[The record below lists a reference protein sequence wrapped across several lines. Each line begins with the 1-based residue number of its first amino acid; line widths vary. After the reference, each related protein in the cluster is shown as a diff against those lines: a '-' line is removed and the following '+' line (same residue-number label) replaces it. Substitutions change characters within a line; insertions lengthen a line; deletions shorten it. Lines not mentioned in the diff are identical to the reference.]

1 MGFLDNLGNFAS
13 NQLKQLTNEVGWTA
27 LGNDIASVTTNDKS
41 WTQDAFQI
49 AGDLFKGSLAG
60 VTYIPRKT
68 LGAAFNDVLLP
79 VARTSYN
86 VGGKYAR
93 EPLSAGLLG
102 LATRDW
108 QQSWNQRGDISAGQ
122 AAAYLQSRF
131 DPTKSAL
138 RMEFDIFDPNDRKVF
153 DTNWEYRTL
162 SGAYDTFF
170 TTVTDPLGKVAKAGA
185 LARKALVYQPLGA
198 TDAGIAQL
206 TKDFLIPKSTRNV
219 TILSPETLAAK
230 IDEGRTV
237 IGPLAENQSSLQK
250 PLNSSL
256 EWFAKNEKLA
266 IRNHPMVAASND
278 ADTLSYLLGEAKT
291 VDDVA
296 DVFLA
301 TAVKDTEAMARLV
314 LKRKDMAFVMD
325 KLKPVSQLDKQ
336 VIDNI
341 PTNGIVDDVNVLDA
355 AAALVDNAMNDP
367 YIKYLTDFDKKSL
380 DLSKRTFGSTSTQRG
395 AMRAAER
402 RTSRALGETPSTNA
416 YPTLGIFQ
424 PTKYHPVVAVVNFA
438 ERWAGER
445 PAGYFNAN
453 DSDSFNEM
461 KAFGGA
467 LRRIVGVE
475 SSAPVV
481 ARHYDDFI
489 TAGDIPEARTRVA
502 TSFEDLAIME
512 VNKSLGLSDET
523 GKFIWDAYKGRRK
536 TAMDSVRDRKFL
548 MTNDD
553 TILKIPYLERQ
564 GANALPMVD
573 LENYARVLKENSGL
587 IKAINGSHG
596 IVDPDA
602 ARYTAGILN
611 DMWKASVLLRLGYT
625 VRNVSEASMSI
636 LAKGYGLVA
645 AAELSTEG
653 VKKWYNNRTVG
664 IDRLT
669 DKTLVAKGLRE
680 DSIKLRQELASAQQ
694 DRAQIAGLNKDI
706 DEHMSGVELAFKR
719 GQLTEEQMLEFLD
732 VSSYRTGE
740 FMYHGSPT
748 GLRGL
753 NTKRPL
759 AMSYS
764 AEVAERYADAGMR
777 TISATEIQKRMTGTV
792 GRLPRNIE
800 QAPGAPIGTP
810 GVIEQMPERDFI
822 EYVRPWVT
830 GVAGLEQQQLRGY
843 YFNEDLV
850 QEGLNP
856 SGVKW
861 LKGLKRTVERS
872 VIQKPTTV
880 YRGITAGGTP
890 YENLTVGQVISE
902 KGFTSTSKDINVASS
917 GAFVG
922 TQAGNKPTLF
932 EIKIPKGHAGLDIEA
947 TYKGFDIDQTYT
959 SVGSEAEVLLP
970 AGVRFRVISIENKEI
985 GVAPGIEARD
995 RGSVSGRLV
1004 KLEAINAPRV
1014 PLRQASGGLQT
1025 IAADMREGFINTI
1038 AKGNQVE
1045 LLNPQTGTW
1054 RGIDPESI
1062 SQRLLVEGKFRIR
1075 KPGNQGQILH
1085 SKVFGTPV
1093 DLRSNNG
1100 TGTKLGLNDYPELK
1114 KLGLDAR
1121 KPDSWKGKEQELF
1134 DWMRA
1139 NGVGK
1144 LTLPDTKANGRS
1156 TVLVDPTMVET
1167 ATNKPTQMLAKRQLD
1182 AIRNTRAVTSNQ
1194 SKVLQIIQST
1204 VENGGGTFRFMTGDV
1219 PQGGVAVAVRGG
1231 TFQYSLDAA
1240 KANPESMAQQLAEHI
1255 ENTIG
1260 KFSEADHFGTWV
1272 APAEDGTMHIW
1283 AEPVNVMK
1291 NRAEAIKFGKIR
1303 NQKAVFDLDTF
1314 EEIKTGGTGDV
1325 GASAEFALG
1334 QGTKA
1339 VRSNVTRGTQG
1350 VRPEPSESNRAASL
1364 SELATRVGNGKYPT
1378 DGIVNL
1384 VRELADRDA
1393 LVRANHEN
1401 LLARLDA
1408 RVVEESRLNA
1418 PKQMLGTGVRR
1429 TTLYDGTVMEH
1440 GDAFEGELGSILAQR
1455 TDNADTYKLMADAPS
1470 QLFAARYGN
1479 MEEIRLTASDPRY
1492 FNGYAN
1498 FLNNFFRS
1506 PTENKIDPVVEMF
1519 LNNMTPQA
1527 VVTWLRKDPKG
1538 LAYAEK
1544 MNIDDKA
1551 FKVASKRLN
1560 VGTDAEDFVG
1570 NLHSAYQRYL
1580 PDAEIQEAFR
1590 ANQLDEMWLRTHFA
1604 DTPAMPD
1611 IVGSTIP
1618 VGQKVKVG
1626 SQAGIQKFVEK
1637 AFYFLGSLP
1646 ETTLARHP
1654 LARAV
1659 YRSEMQQ
1666 RGNIALSLKRSQL
1679 DDPKA
1684 ELTLDE
1690 INALRKDAVESTR
1703 KEVNKTLFTIIRRSY
1718 AGEKMRY
1725 IMPFFSAWENTVRRW
1740 ATLSKDNPV
1749 AIAKAGQITATLSNQ
1764 NNVVDRDGN
1773 IATTF
1778 SYDNVIVLPMPETF
1792 MKTME
1797 RIPGGSGLAAAIRS
1811 AGSQISI
1818 PIRSLDVMFQGE
1830 PIAGF
1835 GPVVALPAGELEKMR
1850 PDFESILSPILP
1862 FGAQEG
1868 NVFQA
1873 TVKTILPPYLQKA
1886 AQLWSG
1892 TRDGSWSRTFNTV
1905 YRYELIKYKLG
1916 ERTTEPTFEDIQKLT
1931 NDMYRVKMLSNLIL
1945 PFAAQYDSPLSWYT
1959 QQYRKLQQTYGMQ
1972 ADALFLQMY
1981 PEMAESTISASMNNT
1996 GVSASQN
2003 AVSNIQKYKGLLS
2016 KIGSTTPEMIGFIV
2030 NDPTGKYDFSNAA
2043 YQWQM
2048 RNSPV
2053 PGSTTNF
2060 RGQRDPALLKQDA
2073 NKKSGWID
2081 YRKGMDYLDSQ
2092 LYGQGFQSYSESG
2105 AEELNLMKQMYTQ
2118 QLAQT
2123 NKDWA
2128 ADFYSV
2134 DKGKWIY
2141 RMQTIKTILTDPEW
2155 VKDNASRP
2163 IVSQIAIYYNTRTQ
2177 IARELAS
2184 RKAGGGAASLEAKD
2198 NDDLNRLWMQTVATL
2213 RQESGGEFDAF
2224 YQRFLQNDP
2233 VTLG

>member
-1 MGFLDNLGNFAS
+1 
-13 NQLKQLTNEVGWTA
+13 
-27 LGNDIASVTTNDKS
+27 
-41 WTQDAFQI
+41 
-49 AGDLFKGSLAG
+49 
-60 VTYIPRKT
+60 
-68 LGAAFNDVLLP
+68 
-79 VARTSYN
+79 
-86 VGGKYAR
+86 
-93 EPLSAGLLG
+93 
-102 LATRDW
+102 
-108 QQSWNQRGDISAGQ
+108 
-122 AAAYLQSRF
+122 
-131 DPTKSAL
+131 
-138 RMEFDIFDPNDRKVF
+138 
-153 DTNWEYRTL
+153 
-162 SGAYDTFF
+162 
-170 TTVTDPLGKVAKAGA
+170 
-185 LARKALVYQPLGA
+185 
-198 TDAGIAQL
+198 
-206 TKDFLIPKSTRNV
+206 
-219 TILSPETLAAK
+219 
-230 IDEGRTV
+230 
-237 IGPLAENQSSLQK
+237 
-250 PLNSSL
+250 
-256 EWFAKNEKLA
+256 
-266 IRNHPMVAASND
+266 
-278 ADTLSYLLGEAKT
+278 
-291 VDDVA
+291 
-296 DVFLA
+296 
-301 TAVKDTEAMARLV
+301 
-314 LKRKDMAFVMD
+314 
-325 KLKPVSQLDKQ
+325 
-336 VIDNI
+336 
-341 PTNGIVDDVNVLDA
+341 
-355 AAALVDNAMNDP
+355 
-367 YIKYLTDFDKKSL
+367 
-380 DLSKRTFGSTSTQRG
+380 
-395 AMRAAER
+395 
-402 RTSRALGETPSTNA
+402 
-416 YPTLGIFQ
+416 
-424 PTKYHPVVAVVNFA
+424 
-438 ERWAGER
+438 
-445 PAGYFNAN
+445 
-453 DSDSFNEM
+453 
-461 KAFGGA
+461 
-467 LRRIVGVE
+467 
-475 SSAPVV
+475 
-481 ARHYDDFI
+481 
-489 TAGDIPEARTRVA
+489 
-502 TSFEDLAIME
+502 
-512 VNKSLGLSDET
+512 
-523 GKFIWDAYKGRRK
+523 
-536 TAMDSVRDRKFL
+536 
-548 MTNDD
+548 
-553 TILKIPYLERQ
+553 
-564 GANALPMVD
+564 
-573 LENYARVLKENSGL
+573 
-587 IKAINGSHG
+587 
-596 IVDPDA
+596 
-602 ARYTAGILN
+602 
-611 DMWKASVLLRLGYT
+611 
-625 VRNVSEASMSI
+625 MSI

-645 AAELSTEG
+645 ASELSTEG
-653 VKKWYNNRTVG
+653 VKKWYNNRVIG

-680 DSIKLRQELASAQQ
+680 DSIKLRQELASVQQ
-694 DRAQIAGLNKDI
+694 DRAQIASLNKDI
-706 DEHMSGVELAFKR
+706 DEHMSGIELAFKR

-748 GLRGL
+748 GLRSL
-753 NTKRPL
+753 NPKRPL

-764 AEVAERYADAGMR
+764 ADIAERYADAGMP
-777 TISATEIQKRMTGTV
+777 TISASEIYRRQTGRAYPMPKNLRSAET
-792 GRLPRNIE
+792 
-800 QAPGAPIGTP
+800 GALIK
-810 GVIEQMPERDFI
+810 
-822 EYVRPWVT
+822 
-830 GVAGLEQQQLRGY
+830 
-843 YFNEDLV
+843 
-850 QEGLNP
+850 EG
-856 SGVKW
+856 
-861 LKGLKRTVERS
+861 
-872 VIQKPTTV
+872 
-880 YRGITAGGTP
+880 
-890 YENLTVGQVISE
+890 
-902 KGFTSTSKDINVASS
+902 
-917 GAFVG
+917 
-922 TQAGNKPTLF
+922 
-932 EIKIPKGHAGLDIEA
+932 
-947 TYKGFDIDQTYT
+947 
-959 SVGSEAEVLLP
+959 
-970 AGVRFRVISIENKEI
+970 GVRKPSL
-985 GVAPGIEARD
+985 
-995 RGSVSGRLV
+995 SM
-1004 KLEAINAPRV
+1004 
-1014 PLRQASGGLQT
+1014 QT
-1025 IAADMREGFINTI
+1025 IAADMREGFVNTI
-1038 AKGNQVE
+1038 TKGNQVE
-1045 LLNPQTGTW
+1045 LYSPSSGTW
-1054 RGIDPESI
+1054 RGIDPNAI
-1062 SQRLLVEGKFRIR
+1062 SQKMLLEGTFRVR

-1144 LTLPDTKANGRS
+1144 LTLPDTKANGRA
-1156 TVLVDPTMVET
+1156 TVLVDPEMVET

-1204 VENGGGTFRFMTGDV
+1204 VENGGGTFKFMTGDV
-1219 PQGGVAVAVRGG
+1219 PQGGIAVAVRGG

-1283 AEPVNVMK
+1283 AEPVNVMM
-1291 NRAEAIKFGKIR
+1291 NRAEAIKFGKVR

-1325 GASAEFALG
+1325 GASENFALG

-1339 VRSNVTRGTQG
+1339 VRSNVARGTQG
-1350 VRPEPSESNRAASL
+1350 VRSEFSESNSATSL

-1384 VRELADRDA
+1384 VRELADKDA

-1401 LLARLDA
+1401 LLARLNA
-1408 RVVEESRLNA
+1408 RVVEETRLNA
-1418 PKQMLGTGVRR
+1418 PKEMLGTGMRR
-1429 TTLYDGTVMEH
+1429 TTLYDGTVIEH
-1440 GDAFEGELGSILAQR
+1440 GDAFEGEIGSILGQR
-1455 TDNADTYKLMADAPS
+1455 TDSADTYKLVADAPS
-1470 QLFAARYGN
+1470 QLFAARYGS
-1479 MEEIRLTASDPRY
+1479 MEEIRLTATDPRY

-1506 PTENKIDPVVEMF
+1506 PSENKIDPVIEMF
-1519 LNNMTPQA
+1519 LNNMTPQS

-1538 LAYAEK
+1538 IAYAEK

-1560 VGTDAEDFVG
+1560 IGTSAEDFVG

-1590 ANQLDEMWLRTHFA
+1590 AKQVDEMWLRTHFA
-1604 DTPAMPD
+1604 DSPAMPD

-1618 VGQKVKVG
+1618 VEQKVKFG
-1626 SQAGIQKFVEK
+1626 SQAGMQKFVEK

-1679 DDPKA
+1679 NDPKA

-1690 INALRKDAVESTR
+1690 INGLRKDAVESTR

-1725 IMPFFSAWENTVRRW
+1725 LMPFFSAWENTIRRW
-1740 ATLSKDNPV
+1740 TTLSKDNPV

-1797 RIPGGSGLAAAIRS
+1797 KIPGGSGLAAAIRS
-1811 AGSQISI
+1811 AGSQVSI
-1818 PIRSLDVMFQGE
+1818 PVRSLDVMFQGE

-1835 GPVVALPAGELEKMR
+1835 GPIVALPAGELEKMR
-1850 PDFESILSPILP
+1850 PDFESILSPVIP
-1862 FGAQEG
+1862 FGSQEG
-1868 NVFQA
+1868 NLFQA
-1873 TVKTILPPYLQKA
+1873 AVKSVLPPYLQKA
-1886 AQLWSG
+1886 AQTWSG
-1892 TRDGSWSRTFNTV
+1892 TRDGQWSRTFNTV

-1931 NDMYRVKMLSNLIL
+1931 NDMYRVKMLSNLVL
-1945 PFAAQYDSPLSWYT
+1945 PFAAQYDSPLGWYT
-1959 QQYRKLQQTYGMQ
+1959 QQYRKLQQTYGIQ
-1972 ADALFLQMY
+1972 ADSLFLQMY
-1981 PEMAESTISASMNNT
+1981 PEMAEATISASMNNT
-1996 GVSASQN
+1996 GVSASQK
-2003 AVSNIQKYKGLLS
+2003 AVSNIQKYNGLIS
-2016 KIGSTTPEMIGFIV
+2016 KIGTTTPEMIGFIV
-2030 NDPTGKYDFSNAA
+2030 NDPSGKYDFSNAA

-2048 RNSPV
+2048 RNTPV

-2060 RGQRDPALLKQDA
+2060 RGRRDPALLKQDA

-2163 IVSQIAIYYNTRTQ
+2163 IVSQLAIYYNTRTQ

-2184 RKAGGGAASLEAKD
+2184 RKAGGGAASLEAED
-2198 NDDLNRLWMQTVATL
+2198 NEDLNRLWMQTVATL

>member
-1 MGFLDNLGNFAS
+1 MGFLDNLGNWAESQVKNFG
-13 NQLKQLTNEVGWTA
+13 NEIGLAV
-27 LGNDIASVTTNDKS
+27 LGNDIASVATNDKS
-41 WTQDAFQI
+41 WASDAFQI
-49 AGDLFKGSLAG
+49 AGDVFKTGITTA
-60 VTYIPRKT
+60 TYVPRKA

-108 QQSWNQRGDISAGQ
+108 QESWNQRGDISAGQ

-138 RMEFDIFDPNDRKVF
+138 RMDFDIFDPNDRKVF

-170 TTVTDPLGKVAKAGA
+170 STVTDPLGKVAKAGA
-185 LARKALVYQPLGA
+185 LARKALVLQPMGA

-206 TKDFLIPKSTRNV
+206 TKDFLIPRSTRNV
-219 TILSPETLAAK
+219 TILSPQTLATK
-230 IDEGRTV
+230 INEGRDV
-237 IGPLAENQSSLQK
+237 NGGLY
-250 PLNSSL
+250 NSMD
-256 EWFAKNEKLA
+256 WFAKNDKLA

-278 ADTLSYLLGEAKT
+278 ADTLSYLLGEVKT
-291 VDDVA
+291 TDDVA
-296 DVFLA
+296 DVLLA

-355 AAALVDNAMNDP
+355 ATALVDNAMNDP
-367 YIKYLTDFDKKSL
+367 YIKYLTDLNKKGL
-380 DLSKRTFGSTSTQRG
+380 DLTKRTFGTAATQRG
-395 AMRAAER
+395 SIRAAER
-402 RTSRALGETPSTNA
+402 QTSRALGETPSPNS

-453 DSDSFNEM
+453 DSDLFNEM

-475 SSAPVV
+475 NSAPVV

-489 TAGDIPEARTRVA
+489 TAGDIPEARARVA
-502 TSFEDLAIME
+502 TSFEDLAVMQ
-512 VNKSLGLSDET
+512 VNKALGLSDET
-523 GKFIWDAYKGRRK
+523 GKYIWDAYKGRRK

-587 IKAINGSHG
+587 IKAIDGSHG

-625 VRNVSEASMSI
+625 VRNISEASMSI

-645 AAELSTEG
+645 ASELSTEG
-653 VKKWYNNRTVG
+653 VKKWYNNRVIG

-680 DSIKLRQELASAQQ
+680 DSIKLRQELASVQQ
-694 DRAQIAGLNKDI
+694 DRAQIASLNKDI

-740 FMYHGSPT
+740 FLYHGSPT

-753 NTKRPL
+753 NTNRPL

-764 AEVAERYADAGMR
+764 AEVAEKYADAGMR
-777 TISATEIQKRMTGTV
+777 TISATEIQKRLTGTA
-792 GRLPRNIE
+792 GRLPKNIE
-800 QAPGAPIGTP
+800 QAPGAPMSTA
-810 GVIEQMPERDFI
+810 GVTEQMSRAEFNNVILYTIGYNEISMAQARL
-822 EYVRPWVT
+822 R
-830 GVAGLEQQQLRGY
+830 GLEFDVY
-843 YFNEDLV
+843 
-850 QEGLNP
+850 LNRIELDP
-856 SGVKW
+856 SQAQFVKEF
-861 LKGLKRTVERS
+861 KRTIERS
-872 VIQKPTTV
+872 VVAKPTTV
-880 YRGITAGGTP
+880 YRSTNNEALLTAR
-890 YENLTVGQVISE
+890 VGEVVNE
-902 KGFTSTSKDINVASS
+902 PAFVSTSKDKVITAARSS
-917 GAFVG
+917 
-922 TQAGNKPTLF
+922 KIKM
-932 EIKIPKGHAGLDIEA
+932 EIKLPKGHPGLDIQDA
-947 TYKGFDIDQTYT
+947 YT
-959 SVGSEAEVLLP
+959 RFGAIERNLEGAPYASTEKEILLP
-970 AGVRFRVISIENKEI
+970 PNTKFKIIS
-985 GVAPGIEARD
+985 RD
-995 RGSVSGRLV
+995 GNNV
-1004 KLEAINAPRV
+1004 KVEAILPKKA

-1038 AKGNQVE
+1038 ANGNQVE

-1054 RGIDPESI
+1054 RAVDPASI
-1062 SQRLLVEGKFRIR
+1062 SQKLLVEGKFRIR

-1100 TGTKLGLNDYPELK
+1100 TRVRLGLNDYPELK

-1167 ATNKPTQMLAKRQLD
+1167 ANNKPTQMLAKRQLD

-1204 VENGGGTFRFMTGDV
+1204 VENGGGTFKFMTGDV

-1283 AEPVNVMK
+1283 AEPVNVMT
-1291 NRAEAIKFGKIR
+1291 NRAEAIKFGKVR

-1325 GASAEFALG
+1325 GASENFALG

-1350 VRPEPSESNRAASL
+1350 VRPELSESNRAASL

-1418 PKQMLGTGVRR
+1418 PKEMLGTGMRR
-1429 TTLYDGTVMEH
+1429 TTLYDGTVIEH
-1440 GDAFEGELGSILAQR
+1440 GDAFQGEPGQILAQR
-1455 TDNADTYKLMADAPS
+1455 TDNADTYKIIADAPS

-1479 MEEIRLTASDPRY
+1479 MEEVRLTSSDPRY

-1506 PTENKIDPVVEMF
+1506 PTENKVDPVIEMF
-1519 LNNMTPQA
+1519 LNNMTPQS

-1538 LAYAEK
+1538 IAYAEK

-1560 VGTDAEDFVG
+1560 IGTDAEDFVG

-1590 ANQLDEMWLRTHFA
+1590 ANQLDEMWLRRHFA

-1611 IVGSTIP
+1611 IIGSTIP

-1626 SQAGIQKFVEK
+1626 SQAGVQKFVEK

-1679 DDPKA
+1679 NDPKA

-1690 INALRKDAVESTR
+1690 INGLRRDAVESTR

-1725 IMPFFSAWENTVRRW
+1725 LMPFFSAWENTIRRW
-1740 ATLSKDNPV
+1740 TTLSKDNPV

-1797 RIPGGSGLAAAIRS
+1797 KIPGGDGLAAAIRS
-1811 AGSQISI
+1811 AGSQVSI

-1835 GPVVALPAGELEKMR
+1835 GPIVALPAGELEKMR
-1850 PDFESILSPILP
+1850 PDFESILSPVIP
-1862 FGAQEG
+1862 FGSQEG
-1868 NVFQA
+1868 NLFQA
-1873 TVKTILPPYLQKA
+1873 GVKSVLPPYLQKA
-1886 AQLWSG
+1886 AQTWSA
-1892 TRDGSWSRTFNTV
+1892 TRDGQWSRTFNTV

-1931 NDMYRVKMLSNLIL
+1931 NDMYRVKMLSNLVL

-1959 QQYRKLQQTYGMQ
+1959 QQYRKLQQTYGIQ
-1972 ADALFLQMY
+1972 ADSLFLQMY
-1981 PEMAESTISASMNNT
+1981 PEMAEATISASMNNT
-1996 GVSASQN
+1996 GVSASQK
-2003 AVSNIQKYKGLLS
+2003 AVSNIQKYNGLIS
-2016 KIGSTTPEMIGFIV
+2016 KIGTTTPEMIGFIV
-2030 NDPTGKYDFSNAA
+2030 NDPSGKYDFSNAA

-2048 RNSPV
+2048 RNTPV

-2060 RGQRDPALLKQDA
+2060 RGRRDPALLKQDA

-2118 QLAQT
+2118 QLATT

-2163 IVSQIAIYYNTRTQ
+2163 IVSQLAIYYNTRTQ

>member
-1 MGFLDNLGNFAS
+1 MGFLDNLGNWAEGQVKNFG
-13 NQLKQLTNEVGWTA
+13 NEIGLAV
-27 LGNDIASVTTNDKS
+27 LGNDIASVATNDKS
-41 WTQDAFQI
+41 WAADAFQI
-49 AGDLFKGSLAG
+49 AGDVFKGSIAG
-60 VTYIPRKT
+60 ATYVPRKA

-86 VGGKYAR
+86 VGGKYVR

-102 LATRDW
+102 LATNDW

-138 RMEFDIFDPNDRKVF
+138 RMDFNIFDPNDRKVF

-170 TTVTDPLGKVAKAGA
+170 STVTDPLGKVGKAAA
-185 LARKALVYQPLGA
+185 LARKALVLQPMGA
-198 TDAGIAQL
+198 TDAGLAQL
-206 TKDFLIPKSTRNV
+206 SKDFLIPKSTRNV
-219 TILSPETLAAK
+219 TIISPQTLATK
-230 IDEGRTV
+230 INEGRDV
-237 IGPLAENQSSLQK
+237 NGGLY
-250 PLNSSL
+250 NSMD
-256 EWFAKNEKLA
+256 WFAKNDKLA

-291 VDDVA
+291 TDDVA
-296 DVFLA
+296 DVLLA

-336 VIDNI
+336 VIDNV

-367 YIKYLTDFDKKSL
+367 YIKYLTGLNAKGL
-380 DLSKRTFGSTSTQRG
+380 DLTKRTFGTAATQRG
-395 AMRAAER
+395 SIRAAER
-402 RTSRALGETPSTNA
+402 QTSRALGEKPSTTS

-461 KAFGGA
+461 KAFGGM
-467 LRRIVGVE
+467 LSRIVGNDAA
-475 SSAPVV
+475 APII

-489 TAGDIPEARTRVA
+489 TAGDIPEARARVA
-502 TSFEDLAIME
+502 TSFEDLAVMQI
-512 VNKSLGLSDET
+512 NKALGLSDET
-523 GKFIWDAYKGRRK
+523 GKYIWDAYKGRRK

-587 IKAINGSHG
+587 IKAIDGSHG

-611 DMWKASVLLRLGYT
+611 DLWKASVLLRLGYT

-645 AAELSTEG
+645 ASELSTEG
-653 VKKWYNNRTVG
+653 VKKWYNNRIVG

-669 DKTLVAKGLRE
+669 DKTLVSKGLRE
-680 DSIKLRQELASAQQ
+680 DSIKLRQELANTQQ
-694 DRAQIAGLNKDI
+694 DRAQIASLNKDI
-706 DEHMSGVELAFKR
+706 DEHMAGVELAFKR

-740 FMYHGSPT
+740 FLYHGSPT

-753 NTKRPL
+753 NTNRPL

-764 AEVAERYADAGMR
+764 AEVAEKYADAGIR
-777 TISATEIQKRMTGTV
+777 TISATEIQKRLTGTA

-800 QAPGAPIGTP
+800 RSAADEIGSPAIVERINDEAFTELNSYVNGDFSNAQKFLRDPGQFNYAPNNTP
-810 GVIEQMPERDFI
+810 ELP
-822 EYVRPWVT
+822 
-830 GVAGLEQQQLRGY
+830 
-843 YFNEDLV
+843 
-850 QEGLNP
+850 
-856 SGVKW
+856 
-861 LKGLKRTVERS
+861 KGLQRTIQRS
-872 VIQKPTTV
+872 VLTKPLTV
-880 YRGITAGGTP
+880 YRGTTNPKNPFA
-890 YENLTVGQVISE
+890 NAQVGDIIEEPAFV
-902 KGFTSTSKDINVASS
+902 STSYNDNVARNFATPSLADS
-917 GAFVG
+917 VPSLNLKKDGGDMIIPPSPTVS
-922 TQAGNKPTLF
+922 TQ
-932 EIKIPKGHAGLDIEA
+932 IKMKLPKGLNALDIPE
-947 TYKGFDIDQTYT
+947 TYNQMKNLGYANLRRE
-959 SVGSEAEVLLP
+959 SMMMVNRESEVLLP
-970 AGVRFRVISIENKEI
+970 AGTKFRVIS
-985 GVAPGIEARD
+985 
-995 RGSVSGRLV
+995 RGGNAEDGYAVTV
-1004 KLEAINAPRV
+1004 EAILPKKV

-1038 AKGNQVE
+1038 ANGNQVE

-1054 RGIDPESI
+1054 RAIDPASI

-1093 DLRSNNG
+1093 DLRSNSG
-1100 TGTKLGLNDYPELK
+1100 TGTRLGLNDYPELK

-1167 ATNKPTQMLAKRQLD
+1167 ANNKPTQMLAKRQLD

-1204 VENGGGTFRFMTGDV
+1204 VENGGGTFKFMTGDV

-1291 NRAEAIKFGKIR
+1291 NRAEAIKFGKVR

-1325 GASAEFALG
+1325 GASENFALG

-1339 VRSNVTRGTQG
+1339 VRSNVARGTQG
-1350 VRPEPSESNRAASL
+1350 VRPELGESNRATSL

-1418 PKQMLGTGVRR
+1418 PKEMLGTGMRR
-1429 TTLYDGTVMEH
+1429 TTLYDGTVIEH
-1440 GDAFEGELGSILAQR
+1440 GDAFQGEPGQILAQR
-1455 TDNADTYKLMADAPS
+1455 TDNADTYKIIADAPS

-1479 MEEIRLTASDPRY
+1479 MEEVRLTASDPRY

-1498 FLNNFFRS
+1498 FINNFFRS
-1506 PTENKIDPVVEMF
+1506 PTENKVDPVIEMF
-1519 LNNMTPQA
+1519 LNNMTPES

-1538 LAYAEK
+1538 IAYAEK

-1560 VGTDAEDFVG
+1560 IGTDAEDFVG

-1590 ANQLDEMWLRTHFA
+1590 ANQLDEMWLRRHFA

-1611 IVGSTIP
+1611 IIGSTIP
-1618 VGQKVKVG
+1618 VGQRVKVG
-1626 SQAGIQKFVEK
+1626 SQAGVQKFVEK

-1679 DDPKA
+1679 NDPKA

-1690 INALRKDAVESTR
+1690 INGLRKDAVESTR

-1725 IMPFFSAWENTVRRW
+1725 LMPFFSAWENTIRRW
-1740 ATLSKDNPV
+1740 TTLSKDNPV

-1797 RIPGGSGLAAAIRS
+1797 KIPGGDGLAAAIRS

-1850 PDFESILSPILP
+1850 PDFESILSPVIP

-1868 NVFQA
+1868 NLIQA
-1873 TVKTILPPYLQKA
+1873 AVKTVLPPYLQKA
-1886 AQLWSG
+1886 AQTWSG
-1892 TRDGSWSRTFNTV
+1892 TRDGQWSRTFNTV

-1916 ERTTEPTFEDIQKLT
+1916 ERTTEPTFEDVQKLT
-1931 NDMYRVKMLSNLIL
+1931 NDMYRVKMLSNLVL

-1972 ADALFLQMY
+1972 ADSLFLQMY
-1981 PEMAESTISASMNNT
+1981 PEMAEATISASMNNT
-1996 GVSASQN
+1996 GVSASQK
-2003 AVSNIQKYKGLLS
+2003 AVSNIQKYNGLIS
-2016 KIGSTTPEMIGFIV
+2016 KIGTTTPEMIGFIV
-2030 NDPTGKYDFSNAA
+2030 NDPSGKYDFSNAA

-2048 RNSPV
+2048 RNTPV

-2060 RGQRDPALLKQDA
+2060 RGRRDPALLKQDA
-2073 NKKSGWID
+2073 NQKSGWID
-2081 YRKGMDYLDSQ
+2081 YRKAMDYLDSQ
-2092 LYGQGFQSYSESG
+2092 LYGQGFESYSESG
-2105 AEELNLMKQMYTQ
+2105 AEELNLMKQMFTQ
-2118 QLAQT
+2118 QLATT

-2163 IVSQIAIYYNTRTQ
+2163 IVSQLAIYYNTRTQ

-2198 NDDLNRLWMQTVATL
+2198 NDDLNRLWINTVATL
-2213 RQESGGEFDAF
+2213 RKESGGEFDAF

-2233 VTLG
+2233 VTLGQDYD

>member
-1 MGFLDNLGNFAS
+1 MGFLDNLGNWAEGQVKNFG
-13 NQLKQLTNEVGWTA
+13 NEIGLAV
-27 LGNDIASVTTNDKS
+27 LGNDIASVATNDKS
-41 WTQDAFQI
+41 WSADAFQI
-49 AGDLFKGSLAG
+49 AGDLFKTGITAA
-60 VTYIPRKT
+60 TYVPRKV

-102 LATRDW
+102 LATNDW
-108 QQSWNQRGDISAGQ
+108 QESWNQRGDISAGQ

-138 RMEFDIFDPNDRKVF
+138 RMDFDIFDPNDRKVF

-170 TTVTDPLGKVAKAGA
+170 STVTDPLGKVGKAAA
-185 LARKALVYQPLGA
+185 LARKALVLQPLGA
-198 TDAGIAQL
+198 TDAGLAQL
-206 TKDFLIPKSTRNV
+206 TKDFLIPRSTRNV
-219 TILSPETLAAK
+219 TILSPQTLATK
-230 IDEGRTV
+230 INEGRDV
-237 IGPLAENQSSLQK
+237 NGGLY
-250 PLNSSL
+250 NSID
-256 EWFAKNEKLA
+256 WFAKNDKLA

-278 ADTLSYLLGEAKT
+278 ADTLAYLLGEAKT
-291 VDDVA
+291 TDDVA
-296 DVFLA
+296 DVLLA

-314 LKRKDMAFVMD
+314 AKRKDMAFVMD
-325 KLKPVSQLDKQ
+325 KLKPVSKLDKQ
-336 VIDNI
+336 VMDNI

-355 AAALVDNAMNDP
+355 ATALVDNAMNDP
-367 YIKYLTDFDKKSL
+367 YIKYLTGLNAKGL
-380 DLSKRTFGSTSTQRG
+380 DLTKRTFGTAATQRG
-395 AMRAAER
+395 SIRAAER
-402 RTSRALGETPSTNA
+402 QTSRALGEKPSTTS

-461 KAFGGA
+461 KAFGGM
-467 LRRIVGVE
+467 LSRIVGNDAA
-475 SSAPVV
+475 APIV

-489 TAGDIPEARTRVA
+489 TAGDIPEARARVA
-502 TSFEDLAIME
+502 TSFEDLAVMQI
-512 VNKSLGLSDET
+512 NKTLGLSDET
-523 GKFIWDAYKGRRK
+523 GKYIWDAYKGRRK

-587 IKAINGSHG
+587 IKAIDGSHG

-602 ARYTAGILN
+602 AKYTAGILN
-611 DMWKASVLLRLGYT
+611 DLWKASVLLRLGYT

-645 AAELSTEG
+645 ASELSTEG
-653 VKKWYNNRTVG
+653 VKKWYNNRLIG

-669 DKTLVAKGLRE
+669 DKTLVSKGLRE
-680 DSIKLRQELASAQQ
+680 DSIKLRQELANTQQ
-694 DRAQIAGLNKDI
+694 DRAQIASLNKDI
-706 DEHMSGVELAFKR
+706 DEHMAGAELAFKR

-753 NTKRPL
+753 NPNRPL

-764 AEVAERYADAGMR
+764 ADIAERYADAGMP
-777 TISATEIQKRMTGTV
+777 TISASEIYRRQTGRAYPMPKNLRSAKT
-792 GRLPRNIE
+792 
-800 QAPGAPIGTP
+800 GALIK
-810 GVIEQMPERDFI
+810 
-822 EYVRPWVT
+822 
-830 GVAGLEQQQLRGY
+830 
-843 YFNEDLV
+843 
-850 QEGLNP
+850 EG
-856 SGVKW
+856 
-861 LKGLKRTVERS
+861 
-872 VIQKPTTV
+872 
-880 YRGITAGGTP
+880 
-890 YENLTVGQVISE
+890 
-902 KGFTSTSKDINVASS
+902 
-917 GAFVG
+917 
-922 TQAGNKPTLF
+922 
-932 EIKIPKGHAGLDIEA
+932 
-947 TYKGFDIDQTYT
+947 
-959 SVGSEAEVLLP
+959 
-970 AGVRFRVISIENKEI
+970 GVRKPSL
-985 GVAPGIEARD
+985 
-995 RGSVSGRLV
+995 SM
-1004 KLEAINAPRV
+1004 
-1014 PLRQASGGLQT
+1014 QT
-1025 IAADMREGFINTI
+1025 IAADMRDGFINTI
-1038 AKGNQVE
+1038 SKGNQVE
-1045 LLNPQTGTW
+1045 LYSPSSGTW
-1054 RGIDPESI
+1054 RGIDPNTI
-1062 SQRLLVEGKFRIR
+1062 SQKMLLEGTFRVR

-1085 SKVFGTPV
+1085 SKVFGNPV

-1144 LTLPDTKANGRS
+1144 LTLPDTKANGRA
-1156 TVLVDPTMVET
+1156 TVLVDPEMIET
-1167 ATNKPTQMLAKRQLD
+1167 ATNKPAQILAKRKLD
-1182 AIRNTRAVTSNQ
+1182 RIRKYNINTM
-1194 SKVLQIIQST
+1194 
-1204 VENGGGTFRFMTGDV
+1204 E
-1219 PQGGVAVAVRGG
+1219 
-1231 TFQYSLDAA
+1231 
-1240 KANPESMAQQLAEHI
+1240 
-1255 ENTIG
+1255 
-1260 KFSEADHFGTWV
+1260 
-1272 APAEDGTMHIW
+1272 
-1283 AEPVNVMK
+1283 
-1291 NRAEAIKFGKIR
+1291 
-1303 NQKAVFDLDTF
+1303 
-1314 EEIKTGGTGDV
+1314 
-1325 GASAEFALG
+1325 
-1334 QGTKA
+1334 
-1339 VRSNVTRGTQG
+1339 
-1350 VRPEPSESNRAASL
+1350 EPSESL
-1364 SELATRVGNGKYPT
+1364 SEFATRIGNGKYPT
-1378 DGIVNL
+1378 DGIINL

-1418 PKQMLGTGVRR
+1418 PKEMLGTGMRR
-1429 TTLYDGTVMEH
+1429 TTLYDGTVIEH
-1440 GDAFEGELGSILAQR
+1440 GDAFQGEPGQILAQR
-1455 TDNADTYKLMADAPS
+1455 TDNADTYKIIADAPS

-1479 MEEIRLTASDPRY
+1479 MEEVRLTASDPRY

-1506 PTENKIDPVVEMF
+1506 PTENKIDPVIEMF
-1519 LNNMTPQA
+1519 LNNMTPQS
-1527 VVTWLRKDPKG
+1527 VVTWLRKNPKG
-1538 LAYAEK
+1538 IAYAEK

-1560 VGTDAEDFVG
+1560 IGTDAEDFVG

-1590 ANQLDEMWLRTHFA
+1590 ANQLDEMWLRRHFA

-1611 IVGSTIP
+1611 IIGSTIP
-1618 VGQKVKVG
+1618 VGQRVKLG
-1626 SQAGIQKFVEK
+1626 SQAGVQKFVEK

-1679 DDPKA
+1679 NDPKA

-1690 INALRKDAVESTR
+1690 INGLRKDAVESTR

-1725 IMPFFSAWENTVRRW
+1725 LMPFFSAWENTIRRW
-1740 ATLSKDNPV
+1740 TTLAKDNPV
-1749 AIAKAGQITATLSNQ
+1749 AIARAGQITATLSNQ

-1797 RIPGGSGLAAAIRS
+1797 AIPGGSGLAAAIRS
-1811 AGSQISI
+1811 AGSQVSI

-1850 PDFESILSPILP
+1850 PDFESILSPVIP
-1862 FGAQEG
+1862 FGSQEG
-1868 NVFQA
+1868 NLFQA
-1873 TVKTILPPYLQKA
+1873 AVKTVLPPYLQKA
-1886 AQLWSG
+1886 AQTWSA
-1892 TRDGSWSRTFNTV
+1892 TRDGQWSRTFNTV

-1916 ERTTEPTFEDIQKLT
+1916 ERTTEPTFEDVQKLT
-1931 NDMYRVKMLSNLIL
+1931 NDMYRVKMLSNLVL

-1959 QQYRKLQQTYGMQ
+1959 QQYRKLQQTYGIQ
-1972 ADALFLQMY
+1972 ADSLFLQMY
-1981 PEMAESTISASMNNT
+1981 PEMAEATISASMNNT
-1996 GVSASQN
+1996 GVSASQK
-2003 AVSNIQKYKGLLS
+2003 AVSNIQKYNGLIS
-2016 KIGSTTPEMIGFIV
+2016 KIGTTTPEMIGFIV
-2030 NDPTGKYDFSNAA
+2030 NDPSGKYDFSNAA

-2048 RNSPV
+2048 RNTPV

-2060 RGQRDPALLKQDA
+2060 RGRRDPALLKQDA

-2163 IVSQIAIYYNTRTQ
+2163 IVSQLAIYYNTRTQ

-2184 RKAGGGAASLEAKD
+2184 RKAGGGAASLEAED
-2198 NDDLNRLWMQTVATL
+2198 NEDLNRLWMQTVATL

>member
-1 MGFLDNLGNFAS
+1 MSFSDNLGNFAS
-13 NQLKQLTNEVGWTA
+13 NQLNKIGNEIGWTV
-27 LGNDIASVTTNDKS
+27 LGHDIASVASNDKS
-41 WTQDAFQI
+41 WVGDAFQI
-49 AGDLFKGSLAG
+49 AGDVFKGSLAG
-60 VTYIPRKT
+60 ITYAPRKV
-68 LGAAFNDVLLP
+68 LGAAFNDVILP

-102 LATRDW
+102 LATNDW
-108 QQSWNQRGDISAGQ
+108 QQSWAQRGEISAGQ
-122 AAAYLQSRF
+122 ATAYLQSRF
-131 DPTKSAL
+131 DPTQSGL
-138 RMEFDIFDPNDRKVF
+138 RGDFNIFDANDRKVF

-170 TTVTDPLGKVAKAGA
+170 TTVTDPLGKVGKAA
-185 LARKALVYQPLGA
+185 QLARKALVLQPLGA
-198 TDAGIAQL
+198 TDAGITQL

-219 TILSPETLAAK
+219 TILSPQTLATK
-230 IDEGRTV
+230 INEGRDAT
-237 IGPLAENQSSLQK
+237 GGLY
-250 PLNSSL
+250 NSM
-256 EWFAKNEKLA
+256 EWFAKNDKLA

-278 ADTLSYLLGEAKT
+278 ADTLAYLLGEAKT
-291 VDDVA
+291 TDDVA
-296 DVFLA
+296 DVLLA
-301 TAVKDTEAMARLV
+301 TATKDTEAMARLV
-314 LKRKDMAFVMD
+314 AKRKDMAFVMD
-325 KLKPVSQLDKQ
+325 KLKPVSELDKQ
-336 VIDNI
+336 IMNNM
-341 PTNGIVDDVNVLDA
+341 PTNAIVEDLNILDA
-355 AAALVDNAMNDP
+355 AATHVAYAMNDP
-367 YIKYLTDFDKKSL
+367 YIKYLTSLNTKGL
-380 DLSKRTFGSTSTQRG
+380 DLAKRTFGNAMAQRG
-395 AMRAAER
+395 AIRSAER
-402 RTSRALGETPSTNA
+402 QTSRALGETPSPTS

-453 DSDSFNEM
+453 DSDSFNEI
-461 KAFGGA
+461 KAMGGM
-467 LRRIVGVE
+467 LRRIVGDE
-475 SSAPVV
+475 AAAPII

-489 TAGDIPEARTRVA
+489 TAGDIPEARARVA
-502 TSFEDLAIME
+502 ASFEELGIAQ
-512 VNKSLGLSDET
+512 VNKSLGISDET
-523 GKFIWDAYKGRRK
+523 AKYIWDAYKGRRK
-536 TAMDSVRDRKFL
+536 TAMDSIRDRKFL
-548 MTNDD
+548 MTNDG

-564 GANALPMVD
+564 GANALPIVD

-587 IKAINGSHG
+587 IKAIDGSHG
-596 IVDPDA
+596 IVDPDEFK
-602 ARYTAGILN
+602 YIAGIMN

-625 VRNVSEASMSI
+625 VRNVGEASMSI
-636 LAKGYGLVA
+636 MAKGYGLVA
-645 AAELSTEG
+645 ASELSTEG
-653 VKKWYNNRTVG
+653 VKKWYNNRIIGVE
-664 IDRLT
+664 RLT
-669 DKTLVAKGLRE
+669 DKKLVSKGLRE
-680 DSIKLRQELASAQQ
+680 DSVKLRQQLASVQQ
-694 DRAQIAGLNKDI
+694 DRAQIASLNKDI
-706 DEHMSGVELAFKR
+706 DEHMAAVELAFKR
-719 GQLTEEQMLEFLD
+719 GQLTEEQMMEFLD

-740 FMYHGSPT
+740 FLYHGSPT
-748 GLRGL
+748 GLTGL
-753 NTKRPL
+753 NPKRPL

-764 AEVAERYADAGMR
+764 AEVAEKYADAGMR
-777 TISATEIQKRMTGTV
+777 TISATEIQKRLTGTA
-792 GRLPRNIE
+792 GRLPKNIE
-800 QAPGAPIGTP
+800 QAPGGQIGTP
-810 GVIEQMPERDFI
+810 EVFAQMPESDFRQVQK
-822 EYVRPWVT
+822 YVRGNFST
-830 GVAGLEQQQLRGY
+830 QQNQLR
-843 YFNEDLV
+843 NQLEVTSD
-850 QEGLNP
+850 LNP
-856 SGVKW
+856 YD
-861 LKGLKRTVERS
+861 LKLPEVLQRAIKRS
-872 VIQKPTTV
+872 VVKKPTIV
-880 YRGITAGGTP
+880 YRGSTTNAEFGEIPLNVGDIVTDKGFVSTSKSGTTAIKFSNFKGGEP
-890 YENLTVGQVISE
+890 VIYKIALPKGHPGLDIKQTYNDFNESIVYRSE
-902 KGFTSTSKDINVASS
+902 RKGFTPFNSYGQTLRSS
-917 GAFVG
+917 
-922 TQAGNKPTLF
+922 
-932 EIKIPKGHAGLDIEA
+932 ESEHALRE
-947 TYKGFDIDQTYT
+947 Q
-959 SVGSEAEVLLP
+959 EVLLP
-970 AGVRFRVISIENKEI
+970 AGTKYKVAKSEFIPFMGYGSGDEPIRVIT
-985 GVAPGIEARD
+985 
-995 RGSVSGRLV
+995 LQ
-1004 KLEAINAPRV
+1004 AI
-1014 PLRQASGGLQT
+1014 PLKASFRQASGGLQT
-1025 IAADMREGFINTI
+1025 IAADMREGFINSI

-1054 RGIDPESI
+1054 RAIDPASI

-1100 TGTKLGLNDYPELK
+1100 TGSKLGLNDYPELK

-1121 KPDSWKGKEQELF
+1121 KPDSWKGKEKELF

-1144 LTLPDTKANGRS
+1144 LTLPDVKANGRA

-1194 SKVLQIIQST
+1194 SKILQMIQST
-1204 VENGGGTFRFMTGDV
+1204 VENSGGTFKFMTGDV
-1219 PQGGVAVAVRGG
+1219 PQGGFPVAVRGG

-1240 KANPESMAQQLAEHI
+1240 KANPEAMAQQLAEHI

-1283 AEPVNVMK
+1283 AEPVNVVK
-1291 NRAEAIKFGKIR
+1291 NRAEAVKLGKER
-1303 NQKAVFDLDTF
+1303 NQQKIYDLNIF
-1314 EEIKTGGTGDV
+1314 EEINIGGTGDV
-1325 GASAEFALG
+1325 GASENFALG

-1350 VRPEPSESNRAASL
+1350 VRPELSKANRTANL
-1364 SELATRVGNGKYPT
+1364 SELATHIGSGKYPT

-1384 VRELADRDA
+1384 VRDLADRDA

-1418 PKQMLGTGVRR
+1418 PKQMLGTGMRR
-1429 TTLYDGTVMEH
+1429 TTLYDGTVIEH
-1440 GDAFEGELGSILAQR
+1440 GDAFQGEPGQILAQQ

-1479 MEEIRLTASDPRY
+1479 MQETRLSASDPRY

-1506 PTENKIDPVVEMF
+1506 PTENKIDPVIELF
-1519 LNNMTPQA
+1519 LNNKTPEF
-1527 VVTWLRKDPKG
+1527 VVNWLRKDPKG
-1538 LAYAEK
+1538 IAYAEK

-1551 FKVASKRLN
+1551 FKVASQRLN

-1570 NLHSAYQRYL
+1570 NLHSGYQRYL

-1590 ANQLDEMWLRTHFA
+1590 ANQLDEMWLRKHFA
-1604 DTPAMPD
+1604 DQPAMPD
-1611 IVGSTIP
+1611 IIGSTIP
-1618 VGQKVKVG
+1618 VGPRVNFK
-1626 SQAGIQKFVEK
+1626 SAAGYQKFVEK

-1659 YRSEMQQ
+1659 YRTEMQQ

-1679 DDPKA
+1679 NDPKA

-1690 INALRKDAVESTR
+1690 INGLRRDAVESTR
-1703 KEVNKTLFTIIRRSY
+1703 KEVNKTLFTIIRKSY

-1725 IMPFFSAWENTVRRW
+1725 IMPFFSAWENTIRRW

-1749 AIAKAGQITATLSNQ
+1749 ALAKAGQITATLSNQ
-1764 NNVVDRDGN
+1764 NNVVDKNGN
-1773 IATTF
+1773 LATTF

-1797 RIPGGSGLAAAIRS
+1797 KIPGASGLAAAIRS
-1811 AGSQISI
+1811 TGGQVSI

-1830 PIAGF
+1830 ATAGF
-1835 GPVVALPAGELEKMR
+1835 GPIVALPAGELEKMR
-1850 PDFESILSPILP
+1850 PDFETILAPVLP

-1868 NVFQA
+1868 NLIEA
-1873 TVKTILPPYLQKA
+1873 GVKSILPPYLQKA
-1886 AQLWSG
+1886 AQTWST
-1892 TRDGSWSRTFNTV
+1892 TRDGQWSRTFNTV

-1916 ERTTEPTFEDIQKLT
+1916 ERTTEPTFEDIQRLT

-1959 QQYRKLQQTYGMQ
+1959 QQYRKLQQTYGMK

-1981 PEMAESTISASMNNT
+1981 PEMAEATISASMNNT
-1996 GVSASQN
+1996 GVSASQK

-2016 KIGSTTPEMIGFIV
+2016 KIGTTTPEMIGFVV
-2030 NDPTGKYDFSNAA
+2030 NDPSGKYDFSNAA

-2048 RNSPV
+2048 RNTPV

-2118 QLAQT
+2118 QLAQA

-2141 RMQTIKTILTDPEW
+2141 RMQTIKTILSDPEW

-2163 IVSQIAIYYNTRTQ
+2163 VVNQIAIYYNTRTQ

-2198 NDDLNRLWMQTVATL
+2198 NEDLNRLWTNTVATL

>member
-1 MGFLDNLGNFAS
+1 MGFLDNLGNWAEGQVKNFG
-13 NQLKQLTNEVGWTA
+13 NEIGLAV
-27 LGNDIASVTTNDKS
+27 LGNDIASVATNDKS
-41 WTQDAFQI
+41 WSADAFQI
-49 AGDLFKGSLAG
+49 AGDLFKTGITAA
-60 VTYIPRKT
+60 TYVPRKA

-102 LATRDW
+102 LATNDW
-108 QQSWNQRGDISAGQ
+108 QESWNQRGDISAGQ

-138 RMEFDIFDPNDRKVF
+138 RMDFNIFDPNDRKVF

-170 TTVTDPLGKVAKAGA
+170 STVTDPLGKVAKAGA
-185 LARKALVYQPLGA
+185 LARKALVLQPMGA

-206 TKDFLIPKSTRNV
+206 TKDFLIPRSTRNV
-219 TILSPETLAAK
+219 TILSPQTLATK
-230 IDEGRTV
+230 INEGRDV
-237 IGPLAENQSSLQK
+237 NGGLY
-250 PLNSSL
+250 NSMD
-256 EWFAKNEKLA
+256 WFAKNDKLA

-291 VDDVA
+291 TDDVA
-296 DVFLA
+296 DVLLA

-355 AAALVDNAMNDP
+355 ATALVDNAMNDP
-367 YIKYLTDFDKKSL
+367 YIKYLTGLNAKGL
-380 DLSKRTFGSTSTQRG
+380 DLTKRTFGTAATQRG
-395 AMRAAER
+395 SIRAAER
-402 RTSRALGETPSTNA
+402 QTSRALGETPSPNS

-461 KAFGGA
+461 KAFGSM
-467 LRRIVGVE
+467 LSRIVGNDAA
-475 SSAPVV
+475 APIV

-489 TAGDIPEARTRVA
+489 TAGDIPEARARVA
-502 TSFEDLAIME
+502 TSFEDLAVMQI
-512 VNKSLGLSDET
+512 NKTLGLSDET
-523 GKFIWDAYKGRRK
+523 GKYIWDAYKGRRK

-587 IKAINGSHG
+587 IKAIDGSHG

-602 ARYTAGILN
+602 AKYTAGILN
-611 DMWKASVLLRLGYT
+611 DLWKASVLLRLGYT

-645 AAELSTEG
+645 ASELSTEG
-653 VKKWYNNRTVG
+653 VKKWYNNRLIG

-669 DKTLVAKGLRE
+669 DKTLVSKGLRE
-680 DSIKLRQELASAQQ
+680 DSIKLRQELANTQQ
-694 DRAQIAGLNKDI
+694 DRAQIASLNKDI
-706 DEHMSGVELAFKR
+706 DEHMAGVELAFKR

-753 NTKRPL
+753 NPNRPL

-764 AEVAERYADAGMR
+764 AEVAEKYADAGMR
-777 TISATEIQKRMTGTV
+777 TISATEIQKRLTGTA
-792 GRLPRNIE
+792 GRLPKNIE
-800 QAPGAPIGTP
+800 LAPGADIGTP
-810 GVIEQMPERDFI
+810 EVFAQMPASEFKNV
-822 EYVRPWVT
+822 EQWVT
-830 GVAGLEQQQLRGY
+830 GVAGIEQNILRGQAWD
-843 YFNEDLV
+843 EITGEL
-850 QEGLNP
+850 EKLNP
-856 SGVKW
+856 SSERWVKE
-861 LKGLKRTVERS
+861 LERTIKRS
-872 VIQKPTTV
+872 VI
-880 YRGITAGGTP
+880 
-890 YENLTVGQVISE
+890 
-902 KGFTSTSKDINVASS
+902 
-917 GAFVG
+917 
-922 TQAGNKPTLF
+922 NKPTKVYRITDNMAFYRTPIGGIVDEPAFVATSKNADIPTSRNFYL
-932 EIKIPKGHAGLDIEA
+932 EIKLPKGHPGLDIKR
-947 TYKGFDIDQTYT
+947 TYNDALTNKVADPLRLGGYDDAMR
-959 SVGSEAEVLLP
+959 EAEVLLP
-970 AGVRFRVISIENKEI
+970 
-985 GVAPGIEARD
+985 PGSKFKI
-995 RGSVSGRLV
+995 VSRSQPDPEGKTAIKV
-1004 KLEAINAPRV
+1004 VVEAILPKKAA
-1014 PLRQASGGLQT
+1014 LRQASGGLQT

-1038 AKGNQVE
+1038 ANGNQVE

-1054 RGIDPESI
+1054 RAIDPASI
-1062 SQRLLVEGKFRIR
+1062 SQKLLVEGKFRIR

-1100 TGTKLGLNDYPELK
+1100 TGTRLGLNDYPELK

-1144 LTLPDTKANGRS
+1144 LTLPDTKANGRA

-1167 ATNKPTQMLAKRQLD
+1167 ANNKPTQMLAKRQLD

-1204 VENGGGTFRFMTGDV
+1204 VENGGGTFKFMTGDV

-1283 AEPVNVMK
+1283 AEPVNVMT
-1291 NRAEAIKFGKIR
+1291 NRAEAIKFGKVR

-1325 GASAEFALG
+1325 GASENFALG

-1350 VRPEPSESNRAASL
+1350 VRPELSESNRATSL

-1418 PKQMLGTGVRR
+1418 PKEMLGTGMRR
-1429 TTLYDGTVMEH
+1429 TTLYDGTVIEH
-1440 GDAFEGELGSILAQR
+1440 GDAFQGEPGQILAQR
-1455 TDNADTYKLMADAPS
+1455 TDNADTYKIIADAPS

-1479 MEEIRLTASDPRY
+1479 MEEVRLTASDPRY

-1498 FLNNFFRS
+1498 FINNFFRS
-1506 PTENKIDPVVEMF
+1506 PTENKVDPVIEMF
-1519 LNNMTPQA
+1519 LNNMTPQS

-1538 LAYAEK
+1538 IAYAEK

-1560 VGTDAEDFVG
+1560 IGTDAEDFVG

-1590 ANQLDEMWLRTHFA
+1590 ANQLDEMWLRRHFA

-1611 IVGSTIP
+1611 IIGSTIP
-1618 VGQKVKVG
+1618 VGQRVKVG
-1626 SQAGIQKFVEK
+1626 SQAGVQKFVEK

-1679 DDPKA
+1679 NDPKA

-1690 INALRKDAVESTR
+1690 INGLRKDAVESTR

-1725 IMPFFSAWENTVRRW
+1725 LMPFFSAWENTIRRW
-1740 ATLSKDNPV
+1740 TTLSKDNPV

-1797 RIPGGSGLAAAIRS
+1797 KIPGGDGLAAAIRS
-1811 AGSQISI
+1811 AGSQVSI

-1850 PDFESILSPILP
+1850 PDFESILSPVIP
-1862 FGAQEG
+1862 FGSQEG
-1868 NVFQA
+1868 NLFQA
-1873 TVKTILPPYLQKA
+1873 AVKTVLPPYLQKA
-1886 AQLWSG
+1886 AQTWSA
-1892 TRDGSWSRTFNTV
+1892 TRDGQWSRTFNTV

-1916 ERTTEPTFEDIQKLT
+1916 ERTTEPTFEDVQKLT
-1931 NDMYRVKMLSNLIL
+1931 NDMYRVKMLSNLVL

-1959 QQYRKLQQTYGMQ
+1959 QQYRKLQQTYGIQ
-1972 ADALFLQMY
+1972 ADSLFLQMY
-1981 PEMAESTISASMNNT
+1981 PEMAEATISASMNNT
-1996 GVSASQN
+1996 GVSASQK
-2003 AVSNIQKYKGLLS
+2003 AVSNIQKYNGLIS
-2016 KIGSTTPEMIGFIV
+2016 KIGTTTPEMIGFIV
-2030 NDPTGKYDFSNAA
+2030 NDPSGKYDFSNAA

-2048 RNSPV
+2048 RNTPV

-2060 RGQRDPALLKQDA
+2060 RGRRDPALLKQDA

-2163 IVSQIAIYYNTRTQ
+2163 IVSQLAIYYNTRTQ

-2184 RKAGGGAASLEAKD
+2184 RKAGGGAASLEAED
-2198 NDDLNRLWMQTVATL
+2198 NEDLNRLWMQTVATL